1 MSNQPS
7 SRQLLLPLAR
17 VAGNRPGSTRLPQE
31 PAGTASAKKT
41 IPACPPRVPQTAK
54 ELNRA
59 ILLLG
64 FRSRCDLQPGAR
76 DELRALVGS
85 YPLPET
91 AALWKATLKQIR
103 KQNQA
108 HPPEAS
114 TQG

>member
-1 MSNQPS
+1 MRNQQP

-17 VAGNRPGSTRLPQE
+17 GASRRPGSIRQPQE
-31 PAGTASAKKT
+31 PAATTSPRKPV
-41 IPACPPRVPQTAK
+41 PACPPRVPQTAK

-91 AALWKATLKQIR
+91 AALWKATLREIR
-103 KQNQA
+103 KA
-108 HPPEAS
+108 RPKP
-114 TQG
+114 

>member
-1 MSNQPS
+1 MRNQQPS
-7 SRQLLLPLAR
+7 QQLLLPM
-17 VAGNRPGSTRLPQE
+17 AGVGSSRPGSTRLPQE
-31 PAGTASAKKT
+31 PAATTPSRKPV
-41 IPACPPRVPQTAK
+41 PACPPRVPQTAK

-91 AALWKATLKQIR
+91 AAVWKATLREIR
-103 KQNQA
+103 KAQ
-108 HPPEAS
+108 PKP
-114 TQG
+114 

>member
-31 PAGTASAKKT
+31 PAATTPSRKPV
-41 IPACPPRVPQTAK
+41 PACPPRVPQTAK

-85 YPLPET
+85 YPQPET
-91 AALWKATLKQIR
+91 AAVWKATLKQIR
-103 KQNQA
+103 KQNPVQL
-108 HPPEAS
+108 PEAS